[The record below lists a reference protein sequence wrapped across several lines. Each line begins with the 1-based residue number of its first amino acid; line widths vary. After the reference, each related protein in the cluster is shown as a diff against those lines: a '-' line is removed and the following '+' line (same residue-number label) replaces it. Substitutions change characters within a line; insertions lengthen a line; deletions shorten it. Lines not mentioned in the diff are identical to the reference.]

1 MNKSIFHASLALL
14 CLAGAPGCTPLL
26 RQDGSQGLVR
36 RAPFTAYTVAQL
48 GFGSSARFGLCI
60 PPACPTV
67 TPKHAM
73 ETETKDP
80 RGIAG
85 TVRDHEQAP
94 QEGGKRHTV
103 PINVL
108 TVYFP
113 TGQSTLDGDARRS
126 IDALATSMTVLRVQ
140 IAARTDSTGTAAQNS
155 RLVHLRAKAVARYL
169 KAMPQLTGVPIDTE
183 AKALCCY
190 VAPNGDANG
199 RRLNRR
205 VDIALIP
212 AEPGGAP

>member
-1 MNKSIFHASLALL
+1 MNQPIFHTSLVLL
-14 CLAGAPGCTPLL
+14 CLAGVGCAPQL
-26 RQDGSQGLVR
+26 RQDASQAIAHRV
-36 RAPFTAYTVAQL
+36 PFTVYTVAQL

-60 PPACPTV
+60 PPACPMV
-67 TPKHAM
+67 TPKHAKA
-73 ETETKDP
+73 TETKDSQ
-80 RGIAG
+80 GIAG
-85 TVRDHEQAP
+85 SVRDHEQAP
-94 QEGGKRHTV
+94 REEGKRRAA

-113 TGQSTLDGDARRS
+113 TGQSSLDSGARRS
-126 IDALATSMTVLRVQ
+126 IDALATSMAVRHIQ
-140 IAARTDSTGTAAQNS
+140 IAARTDSTGTPAQNS
-155 RLVHLRAKAVARYL
+155 RLVHLRAEAVARYL
-169 KAMPQLTGVPIDTE
+169 KAVPQLTGVPIDTE

-205 VDIALIP
+205 VDIALTP